1 MLLGLELQ
9 VDSFQVTLVFA
20 LVGGH
25 GQLARQ
31 MTTEEYDD
39 LSDLSDED
47 ECLLPSGELT
57 DEKVLIRRSVKP
69 TINNKIKQLRQTRRV
84 SRVILLVGIVSRVIL
99 LVGIVSR
106 VMLLVGI
113 VSRVILLVGI
123 VSRVILLSDIAK
135 INYFFNFFFFQTA
148 TSIILEKENGYR
160 TVNLKKD

>member
-106 VMLLVGI
+106 VMLL
-113 VSRVILLVGI
+113 SRVILLVGI